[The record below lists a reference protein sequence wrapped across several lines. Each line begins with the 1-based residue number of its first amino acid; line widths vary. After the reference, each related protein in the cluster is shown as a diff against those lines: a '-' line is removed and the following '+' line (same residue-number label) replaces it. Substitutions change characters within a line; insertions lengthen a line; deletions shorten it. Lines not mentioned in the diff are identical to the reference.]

1 MAFEPTAAQQAA
13 IDARGNILVSAAAGS
28 GKTAVLVERVIKML
42 TDESNPVN
50 ADRLLIV
57 TFTNAAAAE
66 MRTRIEKRLDAEC
79 RANPDNIGLLRQ
91 RQQLNNAKI
100 CTIDSFCIDL
110 VRENFERAGVSP
122 DFKMSDGYSLR
133 PTDEAVLKNV
143 LERYYEE
150 NNPIFLQLLDT
161 VGAEY
166 DDGNFSAFVLKIYD
180 YSRQLAFPK
189 EWFAAL
195 PEAYKNGFGADNEW
209 YKYAVESAVKT
220 AADMQALIAEAADI
234 CLEDEKTAEKYLPD
248 ITESAKR
255 TAALANACNKGDWDE
270 IYNSLNA
277 FSLSPLP
284 RANGL
289 AGAPQAAAAKLAYK
303 YLEKD
308 IERLQKLFYADSAF
322 ISAQLNSLYPAVRLL
337 SEILTE
343 FDEKLFAEYSERGT
357 FTFHNTEHMALRLLC
372 EAEKAPDDEL
382 LKLYDEVMVDEY
394 QDTNDLQDTLFHILS
409 HHGERLFAVGDVKQS
424 IYGFRG
430 ADPSNFLRKKNAALP
445 YDKAGESE
453 PKKIILGSNFRCRA
467 EVCRYI
473 NFFFEH
479 MMTENTGSI
488 AYNEEERLIPA
499 AKYPETAEPPAE
511 LDIIS
516 AKGSAEERLIAEARH
531 IAEYIKSA
539 VNGKPMIREDEK
551 NLRPAKFSDFTILLR
566 SPKYKAGIIAKELR
580 KHGVPANFS
589 AESFAETTEISVFLA
604 LLKVI
609 DNPESDI
616 ELLCVLLSSIF
627 GFTPEETA
635 NLRINRRCGSLY
647 SALVFAA
654 ENGDVHAKNTLDT
667 LQKYRLLSVTL
678 PLSKLIMRLLGSTD
692 YLNTVSAGKEGLRRR
707 NNLLLLASYAAQ
719 YEADTGSGIGGFVR
733 FILKQSE
740 SGIKSAAAGSAG
752 DTVNIMSIHASKG
765 LQFPVCIVADTTA
778 AFNDGDAR
786 EDTLFSAEHGIGFRY
801 FDEAAKTR
809 FTTICREVIIDKQRK
824 TAKEEELRLLYVAMT
839 RTQDKLM
846 LISSVSDAEKEIAE
860 EISALTLCGG
870 RPDRLFSRFKSYAK
884 WLLVSA
890 LLHPDGRELRGN
902 GTNIIPDTTESRL
915 FLRVIY
921 PEPENAEEKAEEK
934 EVYAADND
942 LTEKIRESISFEY
955 PYAPLLQ
962 VEAKSSVSALA
973 NKAESDKFAFSARP
987 AFMSKGGITAAE
999 RGTATHRVME
1009 FIDFNKAGEL
1019 DAELERLYEWQY
1031 LSEREYNAVP
1041 RDKIKAFFES
1051 DIFARI
1057 KKSPL
1062 VKREM
1067 RFLTELPANKLLA
1080 SPDKAFENEKIIVQG
1095 AVDLCFEE
1103 DGEIVVLDFK
1113 TDHAEDGEALRAAY
1127 GGQLAIYALA
1137 CEKIFEK
1144 PVKQTVIYSF
1154 ALSKEINV

>member
-1 MAFEPTAAQQAA
+1 MAFEPTDAQRAA
-13 IDARGNILVSAAAGS
+13 INARGNILVSAAAGS

-133 PTDEAVLKNV
+133 PTDEAVLKSV
-143 LERYYEE
+143 LEGYYEE
-150 NNPIFLQLLDT
+150 NDPIFLQLLDT

-209 YKYAVESAVKT
+209 YKYAVERALISAS
-220 AADMQALIAEAADI
+220 DMQALIAEAADI

-289 AGAPQAAAAKLAYK
+289 AGSPQAAAAKLAYK

-308 IERLQKLFYADSAF
+308 IELLQKLFYADSAF
-322 ISAQLNSLYPAVRLL
+322 ISAQLNSLYPVVRLL

-343 FDEKLFAEYSERGT
+343 FDERLFAEYSERGT

-445 YDKAGESE
+445 YDKAGEHD

-479 MMTENTGSI
+479 MMTKNTGSI

-516 AKGSAEERLIAEARH
+516 AKGSAEERLTAEARH

-539 VNGKPMIREDEK
+539 VNGKPMIRADEK

-616 ELLCVLLSSIF
+616 ELLCVLLSPIF

-635 NLRINRRCGSLY
+635 NLRINRRRGSLY

-654 ENGDVHAKNTLDT
+654 ENSDVHAKNTLDT
-667 LQKYRLLSVTL
+667 LQK
-678 PLSKLIMRLLGSTD
+678 
-692 YLNTVSAGKEGLRRR
+692 
-707 NNLLLLASYAAQ
+707 
-719 YEADTGSGIGGFVR
+719 
-733 FILKQSE
+733 
-740 SGIKSAAAGSAG
+740 
-752 DTVNIMSIHASKG
+752 
-765 LQFPVCIVADTTA
+765 
-778 AFNDGDAR
+778 
-786 EDTLFSAEHGIGFRY
+786 
-801 FDEAAKTR
+801 
-809 FTTICREVIIDKQRK
+809 
-824 TAKEEELRLLYVAMT
+824 
-839 RTQDKLM
+839 
-846 LISSVSDAEKEIAE
+846 
-860 EISALTLCGG
+860 
-870 RPDRLFSRFKSYAK
+870 
-884 WLLVSA
+884 
-890 LLHPDGRELRGN
+890 
-902 GTNIIPDTTESRL
+902 
-915 FLRVIY
+915 
-921 PEPENAEEKAEEK
+921 
-934 EVYAADND
+934 
-942 LTEKIRESISFEY
+942 
-955 PYAPLLQ
+955 
-962 VEAKSSVSALA
+962 
-973 NKAESDKFAFSARP
+973 
-987 AFMSKGGITAAE
+987 
-999 RGTATHRVME
+999 
-1009 FIDFNKAGEL
+1009 
-1019 DAELERLYEWQY
+1019 
-1031 LSEREYNAVP
+1031 
-1041 RDKIKAFFES
+1041 
-1051 DIFARI
+1051 
-1057 KKSPL
+1057 
-1062 VKREM
+1062 
-1067 RFLTELPANKLLA
+1067 
-1080 SPDKAFENEKIIVQG
+1080 
-1095 AVDLCFEE
+1095 
-1103 DGEIVVLDFK
+1103 
-1113 TDHAEDGEALRAAY
+1113 
-1127 GGQLAIYALA
+1127 
-1137 CEKIFEK
+1137 
-1144 PVKQTVIYSF
+1144 
-1154 ALSKEINV
+1154 

>member
-1 MAFEPTAAQQAA
+1 MAFEPTDAQRAA
-13 IDARGNILVSAAAGS
+13 INARGNILVSAAAGS

-110 VRENFERAGVSP
+110 VRENFERVGVSP

-133 PTDEAVLKNV
+133 PTDEAVLKSV
-143 LERYYEE
+143 LEGYYEE
-150 NNPIFLQLLDT
+150 NDPIFLQLLDT

-209 YKYAVESAVKT
+209 YKYAVESALIS

-322 ISAQLNSLYPAVRLL
+322 ISAQLNSLYPAVQLL

-343 FDEKLFAEYSERGT
+343 FDERLFAEYSERGT

-430 ADPSNFLRKKNAALP
+430 ADPSNFLKKKAAALP
-445 YDKAGESE
+445 YDKAGKSD

-516 AKGSAEERLIAEARH
+516 VKGSAEEQLTAEARH

-539 VNGKPMIREDEK
+539 VNGKPMIRADEK

-616 ELLCVLLSSIF
+616 ELLCVLLSPIF

-635 NLRINRRCGSLY
+635 NLRINRRRGSLY

-719 YEADTGSGIGGFVR
+719 YEADTGSGICGFVR

-870 RPDRLFSRFKSYAK
+870 QPDRLFSRFKSYAK

-902 GTNIIPDTTESRL
+902 GTNIIPDTTDSRL

-921 PEPENAEEKAEEK
+921 PEPENAEEKTEEK

>member
-1 MAFEPTAAQQAA
+1 MAFEPTAAQRAA
-13 IDARGNILVSAAAGS
+13 INARGNILVSAAAGS

-66 MRTRIEKRLDAEC
+66 MRTRIEKRLDSEC

-91 RQQLNNAKI
+91 RQLLNNAKI

-110 VRENFERAGVSP
+110 VRENFERVGVSP

-143 LERYYEE
+143 LEGYYEE
-150 NNPIFLQLLDT
+150 NDPIFLQLLDT

-209 YKYAVESAVKT
+209 YKYAVESAAKT

-322 ISAQLNSLYPAVRLL
+322 ISAQLNSLYPVVRLL

-343 FDEKLFAEYSERGT
+343 FDERLFAEYSERGT

-499 AKYPETAEPPAE
+499 AKYPETDEPPAE

-539 VNGKPMIREDEK
+539 VNGKPMIRADEK

-616 ELLCVLLSSIF
+616 ELLCVLLSPIF

-635 NLRINRRCGSLY
+635 NLRINRRRGSLY

-692 YLNTVSAGKEGLRRR
+692 YLNTVSAGKEGIRRR

-870 RPDRLFSRFKSYAK
+870 QPDKLFPRFKSYAK

-921 PEPENAEEKAEEK
+921 PEPENAEEKTDEK
-934 EVYAADND
+934 EKYAPDND

-1009 FIDFNKAGEL
+1009 FIDFNKSDEL

-1080 SPDKAFENEKIIVQG
+1080 SPDKAFENENIIVQG

-1103 DGEIVVLDFK
+1103 DGGIVVLDFK
-1113 TDHAEDGEALRAAY
+1113 TDHAENGEALRAAY

>member
-42 TDESNPVN
+42 TDESNTVN

-110 VRENFERAGVSP
+110 VRENFERVGVSP

-133 PTDEAVLKNV
+133 PTDEAVLKSV
-143 LERYYEE
+143 LEGYYEA
-150 NNPIFLQLLDT
+150 NDPVFLQLLDT

-180 YSRQLAFPK
+180 YSRQLAFPQ

-209 YKYAVESAVKT
+209 YKYAVESALIS
-220 AADMQALIAEAADI
+220 ASDMQALIAEAADI

-255 TAALANACNKGDWDE
+255 TAALASACNKGDWDE

-337 SEILTE
+337 SEILIE
-343 FDEKLFAEYSERGT
+343 FDKRLFAEYSERGT
-357 FTFHNTEHMALRLLC
+357 FTFHNTEHMALQLLC

-430 ADPSNFLRKKNAALP
+430 ADPSNFLRKKNAAVP
-445 YDKAGESE
+445 YDNAEE
-453 PKKIILGSNFRCRA
+453 RDPKKIILGSNFRCRP

-488 AYNEEERLIPA
+488 AYGEEERLIPA

-511 LDIIS
+511 MDIIS
-516 AKGSAEERLIAEARH
+516 GKGSAEERLIAEARH

-539 VNGKPMIREDEK
+539 VNGRPMIRADEK

-580 KHGVPANFS
+580 RHGVPANFS
-589 AESFAETTEISVFLA
+589 AESFAETTEILVFLA

-616 ELLCVLLSSIF
+616 ELLCVLLSPIF
-627 GFTPEETA
+627 GFTPEEAA
-635 NLRINRRCGSLY
+635 NMRINRSGSLY

-654 ENGDVHAKNTLDT
+654 ENGDTHAKSTLDT

-692 YLNTVSAGKEGLRRR
+692 YLNTVSAGKEGIRRR

-719 YEADTGSGIGGFVR
+719 YEVDTGSGIGGFVR

-740 SGIKSAAAGSAG
+740 SGIRAAAAGSAG

-801 FDEAAKTR
+801 FDEAAKAR

-870 RPDRLFSRFKSYAK
+870 QPDKLFSRFKSYAK

-902 GTNIIPDTTESRL
+902 GTNIIPDTTDSRL
-915 FLRVIY
+915 FLRVIN
-921 PEPENAEEKAEEK
+921 PEPENAEEQAEEK
-934 EVYAADND
+934 EEYAQNAE
-942 LTEKIRESISFEY
+942 LTEKIRESIAYEY

-1009 FIDFNKAGEL
+1009 FIDFNKADEL

-1103 DGEIVVLDFK
+1103 NGEIVVLDFK